1 MNLGERVE
9 KLERDNKRLKRY
21 VAASISI
28 ALSALIGGTVLGGHA
43 DHENFDNIYAKNI
56 FLIDDNG
63 KIRVKLQGAD
73 GSLKLYNSSGINKI
87 KLKGDNGKITR
98 VSEASW

>member
-1 MNLGERVE
+1 MSNDERFE
-9 KLERDNKRLKRY
+9 TLERDNKRLKRY
-21 VAASISI
+21 VAVSISI

-43 DHENFDNIYAKNI
+43 AHGNFDNIYAKNI

-73 GSLKLYNSSGINKI
+73 GSLKLNNSSGKNKI
-87 KLKGDNGKITR
+87 KLEGNNGKITR